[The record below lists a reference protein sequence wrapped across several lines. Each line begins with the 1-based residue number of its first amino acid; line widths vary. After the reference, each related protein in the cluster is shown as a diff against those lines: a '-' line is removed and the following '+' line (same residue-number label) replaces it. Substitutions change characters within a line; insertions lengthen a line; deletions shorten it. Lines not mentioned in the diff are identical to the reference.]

1 VVVTAAAQTNTG
13 LIQANAVYLG
23 GNLVNGITDY
33 FVATPVPRL
42 PDAMIDLGTQHLPP
56 GSLFTPGGATL
67 FSSAT
72 RLALLTL
79 GPDSLNS
86 LLPPPSS
93 APATSPIFTTAGS
106 ERKTGSSLY

>member
-23 GNLVNGITDY
+23 SNLVSGITDY

-42 PDAMIDLGTQHLPP
+42 PDAVIDLGTQHLPP

-72 RLALLTL
+72 RPALLL
-79 GPDSLNS
+79 GPDTLNG
-86 LLPPPSS
+86 LLPPELR
-93 APATSPIFTTAGS
+93 AGNIPY
-106 ERKTGSSLY
+106 LYDGWLRA